1 MKRNIHSKSWTLQ
14 CGNTNNG
21 GAVIWATI
29 GGDILFSTIPSTNSG
44 SSQIISDDTLR
55 SHVNLKLGTDGTL
68 MAKEI
73 KVTLT
78 GWPDYVFEESYNQM
92 SLSETEHYIHANGHL
107 PNVPSASEVEEEGMS
122 VGEMNRLLLQKVEEL
137 TLYVIELQKQID
149 GIKNKKQ

>member
-1 MKRNIHSKSWTLQ
+1 MGEQIRLLSHTQARSPKATTVVEAAPKEPINPIRRPTKKMKRNIHSKSWTLQ

-78 GWPDYVFEESYNQM
+78 GWPDYVFD
-92 SLSETEHYIHANGHL
+92 
-107 PNVPSASEVEEEGMS
+107 
-122 VGEMNRLLLQKVEEL
+122 K
-137 TLYVIELQKQID
+137 
-149 GIKNKKQ
+149 

>member
-1 MKRNIHSKSWTLQ
+1 MKQNIHSKSWTLQ
-14 CGNTNNG
+14 SGNTNNG

-55 SHVNLKLGTDGTL
+55 SHVNLKLGADGTL

-73 KVTLT
+73 KVTLA

-92 SLSETEHYIHANGHL
+92 SLSETEHYITAIY
-107 PNVPSASEVEEEGMS
+107 PTC
-122 VGEMNRLLLQKVEEL
+122 RLLQRLKR
-137 TLYVIELQKQID
+137 KACR
-149 GIKNKKQ
+149 